1 MKTTTFGQALRTLRN
16 GAMHVTDLADRIGA
30 EPHEVLAWE
39 EDRTLPTREQFKK
52 LTWTFPQL
60 GSWRARI
67 RLDELADQPKEE
79 EQMSNDFTNTEFGT
93 AVRLVRIE
101 QNMTQETFG
110 RAFGVNAKTIGYIE
124 NNHRSPKQKLHRAFC
139 KAFPELKRAKY
150 QPPKSGPKP
159 GVKTGPR
166 PDAKKSEPA
175 PHVEPQH
182 AARAPYQMPA
192 PRPANE
198 RAALLRNTLLIVRRA
213 ERSPDT
219 LALLQRALELDLTVA
234 DLLAMINSESP

>member
-79 EQMSNDFTNTEFGT
+79 EQMSTKKNEKIQSFTV
-93 AVRLVRIE
+93 ALRDVRLG
-101 QNMTQETFG
+101 QKMTQETFG
-110 RAFGVNAKTIGYIE
+110 RAFGVAPKTISAWETG
-124 NNHRSPKQKLHRAFC
+124 HQAPRMKQYRALC
-139 KAFPELKRAKY
+139 RAFPELKRAAY
-150 QPPKSGPKP
+150 VPPKMGPKQKAP
-159 GVKTGPR
+159 EP
-166 PDAKKSEPA
+166 KKSEPA
-175 PHVEPQH
+175 PHVEPQN
-182 AARAPYQMPA
+182 AARAPYQMPG
-192 PRPANE
+192 PRPERE
-198 RAALLRNTLLIVRRA
+198 RAVLLRNTLLIVRRA